1 VPGFL
6 TVYPNGA
13 NLPNASN
20 LNFAAGDVVPNLV
33 TTKIGAGGVV
43 NLMLSAGS
51 AHVIVDVV
59 GTYGNAS
66 AAAGSRITTVTPVR
80 KLDSRIGI
88 GMPGGPRRIGPGE
101 TIDVT
106 VASGNING
114 VVVNVT
120 GVGPNSGTFV
130 TVFPGDVPS
139 PPNASNLNLVPGQVR
154 PNLAMVRVP
163 TTGPAAGKIRLFNAF
178 GTVDLLVDVVA
189 TYTPGSTGDSA
200 AGRVLPLDAPMRVV
214 DTRLAGGP
222 LLGPNSRVHNYKQI
236 DDAVTPNVT
245 GLVLNAT
252 AVGATAPT
260 FLTLFPGGEALPNA
274 SNLNVV
280 PGPAVP
286 NLAVTRLNAQDDLSI
301 WNQVGSVNYIF
312 DVTALVL
319 G

>member
-1 VPGFL
+1 
-6 TVYPNGA
+6 
-13 NLPNASN
+13 
-20 LNFAAGDVVPNLV
+20 
-33 TTKIGAGGVV
+33 
-43 NLMLSAGS
+43 M
-51 AHVIVDVV
+51 
-59 GTYGNAS
+59 
-66 AAAGSRITTVTPVR
+66 
-80 KLDSRIGI
+80 
-88 GMPGGPRRIGPGE
+88 
-101 TIDVT
+101 
-106 VASGNING
+106 
-114 VVVNVT
+114 T

-260 FLTLFPGGEALPNA
+260 FITLFPGVRRCRTPPT
-274 SNLNVV
+274 S
-280 PGPAVP
+280 
-286 NLAVTRLNAQDDLSI
+286 T
-301 WNQVGSVNYIF
+301 WC
-312 DVTALVL
+312 L
-319 G
+319 GQRSRTWP